1 MKRMVILIIAV
12 ILLIVLAF
20 NSVAYVVRTDQQAV
34 VLRFGKAIRVIQQP
48 GLYFKLPMADSVVKY
63 TKKLLE
69 YDAAPVTVVTQDKK
83 SIMLDTIALFR
94 ITDPLTFYK
103 RVRTVAGA
111 QERLD
116 DSIYSA
122 VRVVIGKH
130 TYDEILY
137 QKRDEI
143 YRAISE
149 MAGDISREYGVSV
162 EAVMFKRVFIPSENE
177 QAIYQ
182 SMIAERQRVAAKL
195 RAEGQSEATRI
206 KSEADRKAKEILA
219 DAKRQAEIL
228 KGEGDAKAQEII
240 SQAASEAPEFYKFL
254 QTIDFYRD
262 NLKNTTIVL
271 TPDSELFKYLKQ
283 MGVVKQ

>member
-1 MKRMVILIIAV
+1 MKRTIALIIAI

-143 YRAISE
+143 YKAISD
-149 MAGDISREYGVSV
+149 MAGTISKEYGVSV

-283 MGVVKQ
+283 MGVIKQ